1 MKVKDKIVKVKDNTV
16 KVKDK
21 IVKVKDKIVKDNIH
35 DDMNEAVSKRSTPA
49 TITRVEPSSK
59 DDAGGDGVMVKMQRH
74 LHPRVRYSC
83 HHKKEGVYVLYKLR
97 MLISG

>member
-1 MKVKDKIVKVKDNTV
+1 MEKVKRNTCTV

-21 IVKVKDKIVKDNIH
+21 LVKVKDNIH

-49 TITRVEPSSK
+49 TITRVEPSSE

-97 MLISG
+97 MLYPVNIYQCH